1 MHSARKQNYRR
12 IQLLPGLS
20 AKPDTAVLVK
30 VGVHVR
36 RSVLDAFRVAARAQ
50 GWTVAKALRTVMEEA
65 AGQASDGSES
75 DDAPPG
81 SARKLNL
88 RLRDEPRAALL
99 RQAEGQRTS
108 PAAWA
113 TALLEA
119 ALLGTNRPV
128 WGKREA
134 EELRALY
141 MDLKRIEGTTSDPAA
156 LDAIRRA
163 MLRVADNVGRL
174 ERTLR

>member
-1 MHSARKQNYRR
+1 M
-12 IQLLPGLS
+12 
-20 AKPDTAVLVK
+20 K

-50 GWTVAKALRTVMEEA
+50 GWTVAKALRAVMEEA
-65 AGQASDGSES
+65 AGQAPDGTGGSTS
-75 DDAPPG
+75 G

-88 RLRDEPRAALL
+88 RLRDGPRAALL
-99 RQAEGQRTS
+99 HQAAVQQTS

-141 MDLKRIEGTTSDPAA
+141 LDLKRIEGVTSDPAA

-174 ERTLR
+174 ERAPR

>member
-1 MHSARKQNYRR
+1 MPA
-12 IQLLPGLS
+12 LG
-20 AKPDTAVLVK
+20 AKSPPEPAVK

-36 RSVLDAFRVAARAQ
+36 RCVRDAFAAAARAQ
-50 GWTVAKALRTVMEEA
+50 GWTVAKALRLLMEDA
-65 AGQASDGSES
+65 AGQAPEPSRDT
-75 DDAPPG
+75 AHG
-81 SARKLNL
+81 SARKLHL
-88 RLRDEPRAALL
+88 RLRDESRAALL
-99 RQAEGQRTS
+99 RQAAVQRTS

-141 MDLKRIEGTTSDPAA
+141 LDLKRIEGATSDPAA

-174 ERTLR
+174 ERNPR